1 MSSDWISTFDG
12 VFFITISTLLFG
24 CFGVVIKYC
33 LKSRCDTI
41 NLCYGM
47 INIHRDVKIEEE
59 LEMRKIELGIKD
71 DESKE

>member
-1 MSSDWISTFDG
+1 MSSNRISTFDG

>member
-1 MSSDWISTFDG
+1 
-12 VFFITISTLLFG
+12 
-24 CFGVVIKYC
+24 
-33 LKSRCDTI
+33 
-41 NLCYGM
+41 M

>member
-1 MSSDWISTFDG
+1 MSNEIWATFDG